1 MKFLPLILANLFRKK
16 VRTTLTVGSFVVALF
31 LFGLL
36 VTIRAAFNQGVEVAG
51 ADRVVVINKVSLI
64 QPLPRSYKDDLL
76 ALSGVQQV
84 TFANWF
90 GGVYQDERNFFPQF
104 AIDVDSY
111 REMFPEFVVSDQAW
125 RAFAA
130 DRQGCIVGES
140 LAKRFGWKLGDRIPI
155 RGTIFQGNWEFN
167 VHGIYTGSRPADDT
181 TQFWFHHDYLEEN
194 GPQWVKGLVGWYT
207 VRVANPD
214 DAARVVKAIDERFA
228 NSTFETHTDTER
240 AFAASFVKQM
250 GNIEFVI
257 LSIGAVVFFTL
268 LLVTGNT
275 MAIAVRE
282 RVGELAVLKTLGFSD
297 RFLLWLVMAES
308 LLVAAVGG
316 GLGVGLAKVLIRG
329 MALALTKNGDPTG
342 GMLSAMYLAPATAAL
357 GVALA
362 LLVGLSAGFLPA
374 LSAMR
379 LRVVDALRR
388 V

>member
-16 VRTTLTVGSFVVALF
+16 IRTTLTVGSFMVALF

-36 VTIRAAFNQGVEVAG
+36 VAIRGAFNQGVEVAG
-51 ADRVVVINKVSLI
+51 ADRLVVINKVSLI
-64 QPLPRSYKDDLL
+64 QPLPRSYRDDLL
-76 ALSGVQQV
+76 ALPGVRQA

-104 AIDVDSY
+104 AIDVDTY

-125 RAFAA
+125 QAFGA

-140 LAKRFGWKLGDRIPI
+140 LAKRFGWKVGDRVPI

-167 VHGIYTGSRPADDT
+167 VHGIYTGTRPQDDT

-194 GPQWVKGLVGWYT
+194 GPEWVKGLVGWYT

-214 DAARVVKAIDERFA
+214 DAAKVVKAIDEGFA

-257 LSIGAVVFFTL
+257 MTIGSVVFFTL

-282 RVGELAVLKTLGFSD
+282 RVGELAVLKTVGYSD
-297 RFLLWLVMAES
+297 RFVSWLVIIES
-308 LLVAAVGG
+308 VLVAALGG
-316 GLGVGLAKVLIRG
+316 GLGMASAKVVSVVFGPSLLT
-329 MALALTKNGDPTG
+329 ALSGFLPSFYLP
-342 GMLSAMYLAPATAAL
+342 LSQVLV
-357 GVALA
+357 GFGLA
-362 LLVGLSAGFLPA
+362 LLVGLAAGLVPA
-374 LSAMR
+374 VSAMR
-379 LRVVDALRR
+379 LNVVDALRR